1 MTQSDLTSIAEED
14 PLPSQVAEPDPCS
27 STDVSSSGALS
38 STVDC
43 SGLTS
48 SGALTTLVVKKRV
61 RVQGPVDPLYRIRDQ
76 IARPG
81 TPTRSDARHLSNVC
95 QPLNIMAYI

>member
-1 MTQSDLTSIAEED
+1 VTQSDLTSIAEED

-27 STDVSSSGALS
+27 SSSGALS
-38 STVDC
+38 STEDC

-48 SGALTTLVVKKRV
+48 SGALTLVVKKRV

-81 TPTRSDARHLSNVC
+81 TPTRSEFNNCMSSLE
-95 QPLNIMAYI
+95 II